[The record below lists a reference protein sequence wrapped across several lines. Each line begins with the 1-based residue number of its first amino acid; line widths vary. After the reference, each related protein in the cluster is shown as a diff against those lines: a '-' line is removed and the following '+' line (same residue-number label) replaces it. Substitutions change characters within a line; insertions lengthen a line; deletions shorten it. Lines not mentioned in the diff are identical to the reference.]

1 MGMCARVRGQLCGV
15 ASTFTWLTGL
25 ELGLSGLLSKCL
37 VLLRHLVCPLFF
49 LKHVYMF
56 DCTCVYMLGKV
67 GVVCAVCAHGEVGV
81 ISSTIFLHV
90 TF

>member
-1 MGMCARVRGQLCGV
+1 MADWAR
-15 ASTFTWLTGL
+15 TWAVGL
-25 ELGLSGLLSKCL
+25 AQQVPCPTETSCLSS
-37 VLLRHLVCPLFF
+37 FF

-56 DCTCVYMLGKV
+56 DCTCVYTLGEV